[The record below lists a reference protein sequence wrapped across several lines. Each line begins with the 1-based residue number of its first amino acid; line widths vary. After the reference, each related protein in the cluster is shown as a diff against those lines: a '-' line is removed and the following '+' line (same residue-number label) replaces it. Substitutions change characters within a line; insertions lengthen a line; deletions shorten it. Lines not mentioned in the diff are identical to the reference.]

1 MWRWI
6 RNWFWFRVRTEE
18 RLCVIMATLEQLLQ
32 SVQDGSTVDDSII
45 SLLTNIK
52 GQLDAV
58 LAGQLPASVQ
68 AKVDEIFAV
77 AEADKEKVAAAVIAH
92 TPSETVEG

>member
-1 MWRWI
+1 
-6 RNWFWFRVRTEE
+6 
-18 RLCVIMATLEQLLQ
+18 MATLEQLLQ